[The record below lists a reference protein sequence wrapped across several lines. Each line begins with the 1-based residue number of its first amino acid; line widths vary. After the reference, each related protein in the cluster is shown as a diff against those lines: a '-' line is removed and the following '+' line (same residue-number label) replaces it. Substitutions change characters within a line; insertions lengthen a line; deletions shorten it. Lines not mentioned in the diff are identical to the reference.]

1 MAGEG
6 GHEVKQTL
14 LMQVTMQRET
24 GLPLA
29 NDKERAQAALSL
41 WAQGQTFLD
50 KDEVCWTVGT
60 VMHLPDNEAQGRRA
74 VCAEEGH
81 VIPEKPRGTVFGCKR
96 CDVVFGEVRK

>member
-1 MAGEG
+1 MKS
-6 GHEVKQTL
+6 HSL
-14 LMQVTMQRET
+14 LVQVTLTQES
-24 GLPLA
+24 GLVVA
-29 NDKERAQAALSL
+29 KDRAQAALSL

-81 VIPEKPRGTVFGCKR
+81 VIPEKPRGTVFGCQR
-96 CDVVFGEVRK
+96 CDVVFGEVR